1 MELWRKEIREEAK
14 KQVWLAGPMIFVCVF
29 QFSLQMISL
38 MFVGH
43 LGELFL
49 AAVSLSSSIVS
60 ATGFNVMMGLS
71 SALDTFCGQSYGAK
85 QYHMLGVHTQ
95 GAMLVLTIV
104 SIPVSI
110 IWVYLE
116 PILVL
121 LHQNK
126 EVAALAQ
133 LYARYLIPSLSAN
146 ALLRCITKFLQ
157 TQSIV
162 FPMVLATG
170 LTTLL
175 HLLLC
180 WIFITKFE
188 FGIKGSAIAI
198 CISNWFNTIILALYI
213 RFSPSCKATW
223 TGFSKESLHNIPN
236 FLRLAFPSAVMM
248 CLESWTFEII
258 VILSGALANPKLQ
271 TSVLSIC
278 LNTTGIFW
286 MMSFGLSTAGST
298 RISNEL
304 GAGSS
309 KAAYLALKVTMFL
322 AFLVGLSEF
331 SVLMSL
337 WKVWGRAFT
346 NVHEVLTHVISMM
359 PILATSVFIN
369 SFQTAF
375 QGVARGCG
383 WQKLGAFI
391 NLGSFYC
398 LGVPL
403 SIVSAFVFHL
413 KAKGL
418 YLGIVLALTVQV
430 VCFLLVT
437 LRANWEKEAKRA
449 VARVGGSEVQVEEP
463 HVHQNVHIVSHET
476 NFRDQDN

>member
-1 MELWRKEIREEAK
+1 MGLWRKEIKEETK
-14 KQVWLAGPMIFVCVF
+14 KQLWLAVPMIFVCVF
-29 QFSLQMISL
+29 QFSLQLISL

-43 LGELFL
+43 LNELFL
-49 AAVSLSSSIVS
+49 AAVSLSSSITN
-60 ATGFNVMMGLS
+60 AFGFNVMMGLS
-71 SALDTFCGQSYGAK
+71 SALDTFCGQAYGAK
-85 QYHMLGVHTQ
+85 QYQMVGVHTQ
-95 GAMLVLTIV
+95 GAMVVLILV

-110 IWVYLE
+110 MWVFLE
-116 PILVL
+116 PILIL

-157 TQSIV
+157 TQNIV

-170 LTTLL
+170 LTSML
-175 HLLLC
+175 HILLC
-180 WIFITKFE
+180 WLFIQKLDY
-188 FGIKGSAIAI
+188 GIKGSAIAI

-213 RFSPSCKATW
+213 RFSPSCKQTW
-223 TGFSKESLHNIPN
+223 TGFSKQSLHNIPK
-236 FLRLAFPSAVMM
+236 FLRLALPSAVMV

-258 VILSGALANPKLQ
+258 VILSGALPNAKLQ

-278 LNTTGIFW
+278 LNTSGIFW
-286 MMSFGLSTAGST
+286 MIPFGVSAAGST

-304 GAGSS
+304 GADCP
-309 KAAYLALKVTMFL
+309 KAAYLAVKVTMFL
-322 AFLVGLSEF
+322 TFLVGLVEF

-346 NVHEVLTHVISMM
+346 NVHAVLTYLISMM
-359 PILATSVFIN
+359 PIVASSTIVDSI
-369 SFQTAF
+369 QTGF

-383 WQKLGAFI
+383 WQKIGALI
-391 NLGSFYC
+391 NLGCNYL
-398 LGVPL
+398 LGVPF
-403 SIVSAFVFHL
+403 SVVSAFVFHM
-413 KAKGL
+413 KGQGL
-418 YLGIVLALTVQV
+418 FLGIVLALTAQV

-449 VARVGGSEVQVEEP
+449 IARVGGNGVQVEE
-463 HVHQNVHIVSHET
+463 H
-476 NFRDQDN
+476 